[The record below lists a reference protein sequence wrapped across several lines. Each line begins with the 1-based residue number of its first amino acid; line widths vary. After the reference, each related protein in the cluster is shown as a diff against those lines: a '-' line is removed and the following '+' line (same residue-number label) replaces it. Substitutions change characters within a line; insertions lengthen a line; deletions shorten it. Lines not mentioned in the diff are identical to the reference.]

1 MTYSASPGEDPDVSE
16 KPASAY
22 HTLILDAPKNL
33 KILLES
39 GTYDEVNRLYSVY
52 IVFTSC

>member
-1 MTYSASPGEDPDVSE
+1 MTYSASQGEDLDVSE

-22 HTLILDAPKNL
+22 HTQIFDAAKNL

-52 IVFTSC
+52 IVFISC